1 MKNRTNTTLKLLLE
15 HLPAIITA
23 LATLVTA
30 IAALLEKL
38 N

>member
-1 MKNRTNTTLKLLLE
+1 MKKRTHQAHTTVLE
-15 HLPAIITA
+15 NLPAIITA

-30 IAALLEKL
+30 IAALVEKL

>member
-1 MKNRTNTTLKLLLE
+1 MKKRTQQVLATVLE
-15 HLPAIITA
+15 NLPPIITA

-30 IAALLEKL
+30 IAALVEKL